1 MHLQQILSWML
12 GRRDMPGT
20 GAVRLMLMAAAV
32 VPPCVADLGVR
43 AAEAPA
49 APAAAPSVTFNTNF
63 EGGSLGRVEKLAP
76 TEFRCH
82 VRGQHDERGR
92 NRQASWYYFRLDN
105 VRGREIRLTLTDLVG
120 EYNDRPGAV
129 PAGPDIIPVFSHD
142 AKAWRHFEAGAWD
155 AAKKEMTVTLKASP
169 DADRVWVAHV
179 PPYTP
184 ADLARLLADLAR
196 HPHVVIEVVGKT
208 AQGRDLHLVTVT
220 DPDVRDEQKR
230 SLWLMARQHAWEA
243 GTSHVAE
250 GALRFLTS
258 DDPRA
263 REIRRAGVFRFT
275 PMVDVDGCA
284 EGKVRFNANGYDV
297 NRHWDVV
304 DLRRREFLERM
315 PEIWY
320 TKKAIVSATPKVEL
334 LVNMHNTET
343 NEYLET
349 VATEERSVATIRR
362 LSDLLVKDTTFDP
375 SRDLGVR
382 DAPTSTT
389 NALARS
395 HGVPVVLM
403 EQRIG
408 TSKKLGRRPTVE
420 DRLKF
425 GRELVEA
432 MAEAVRPPP

>member
-1 MHLQQILSWML
+1 MRS
-12 GRRDMPGT
+12 
-20 GAVRLMLMAAAV
+20 VCLMLAIFVLSQGPLGLAA
-32 VPPCVADLGVR
+32 R
-43 AAEAPA
+43 AAEPPA
-49 APAAAPSVTFNTNF
+49 ARPVTFNTNF
-63 EGGSLGRVEKLAP
+63 EGASLGRVVKVSE

-82 VRGQHDERGR
+82 VAGQHDERGR
-92 NRQASWYYFRLDN
+92 NRQASWYFFRLDN
-105 VRGREIRLTLTDLVG
+105 LGGREIKLTLTDLVG

-129 PAGPDIIPVFSHD
+129 PGGPDIIPVYSED
-142 AKAWRHFEAGAWD
+142 GRAWRHFEGGAWD
-155 AAKKEMTVTLKASP
+155 DVKKEMTVTLKASE
-169 DADRVWVAHV
+169 ADRVWVAHV

-184 ADLARLLADLAR
+184 SDLGRLLAEVGQR
-196 HPHVVIEVVGKT
+196 PGVVVEVIGKT
-208 AQGRDLHLVTVT
+208 ARGRDLHMVTVT
-220 DPDVRDEQKR
+220 DPEAADSEKR

-243 GTSHVAE
+243 GTSYVAE

-258 DDPRA
+258 DDPKA
-263 REIRRAGVFRFT
+263 REIRRGNVFRFT

-320 TKKAIVSATPKVEL
+320 AKKAILSAGRIDL

-343 NEYLET
+343 AEYLET
-349 VATEERSVATIRR
+349 VAKEDRSVAVIRR
-362 LSDLLVKDTTFDP
+362 LSELLVKDTSFDP

-382 DAPTSTT
+382 DGPTSTT
-389 NALARS
+389 NVLART

-408 TSKKLGRRPTVE
+408 TVKKLGRRATVE

-432 MAEAVRPPP
+432 MAGAVQ